1 MAQRCEICGKAP
13 LRGNSVSHA
22 HNITRRRWNVNL
34 RRIRAKVNG
43 VPKRVRVCTACIR
56 SGRVQKIA

>member
-13 LRGNSVSHA
+13 LSGNNVSHA

-56 SGRVQKIA
+56 SGRVHKIA